1 MIRGL
6 IAALALVVA
15 VPVMAQTPAFDG
27 DPILKANGFNGFGI
41 VAKGD
46 MIVWENLTFRWVPP
60 RDYCWPSTDKVIA
73 TCHAPNPERL
83 LWPWAS
89 VTKQVMAVL
98 AMTEVDRGGLSLD
111 VPASRYLAVLGPAK
125 HAPTVRQLLQHRAG
139 LRNPEDSPKD
149 KDGSPNW
156 YTTGPTGLG
165 WCLKGR
171 TAPGGD
177 WRYNNCDTIVLGA
190 ILEKVSGKSVPSLFE
205 ERIAKPLGMQ
215 ATSFAPVPEGKI
227 RSVPA
232 VAITPEE
239 QATFV
244 RFGAAGGLI
253 GPTTDLLKFDRAL
266 LTGKLVSPAARAE
279 MWKGDPK
286 LGYMGLAQWAFDAPL
301 KGCAKPV
308 RLIERRGGIGRF
320 QVRNILIP
328 ERDMTVILFTANA
341 DQEFGEIW
349 QGKGLSHDLLAAA
362 VCA

>member
-1 MIRGL
+1 MIRAL
-6 IAALALVVA
+6 LAAWAVA
-15 VPVMAQTPAFDG
+15 FAAPSVAQIPAFDAR
-27 DPILKANGFNGFGI
+27 PVLTANGFKGVAL

-46 MIVWENLTFRWVPP
+46 AVLWETQPPPCPRSTASEIIVCEMPVTIR
-60 RDYCWPSTDKVIA
+60 
-73 TCHAPNPERL
+73 
-83 LWPWAS
+83 WPWAS

-98 AMTEVDRGGLSLD
+98 AMTEVDRGRLLLD
-111 VPASRYLAVLGPAK
+111 APASRYLAALKPKGS
-125 HAPTVRQLLQHRAG
+125 APTVRQLLQHRAG
-139 LRNPEDSPKD
+139 LRNPDDSPKD
-149 KDGSPNW
+149 QDGAPDW
-156 YTTGPTGLG
+156 YTTGRTGLD

-171 TAPGGD
+171 SAPGGD

-190 ILEKVSGKSVPSLFE
+190 ILEHVTGQSLSSLFA
-205 ERIAKPLGMQ
+205 ERIAKPLAMQ
-215 ATSFAPVPEGKI
+215 ATSFVTAPQDPRGPPIAGPVSAQEY
-227 RSVPA
+227 
-232 VAITPEE
+232 
-239 QATFV
+239 ATLV
-244 RFGAAGGLI
+244 RFGAAGGLV
-253 GPTTDLLKFDRAL
+253 GPVTDLLKFDRAL

-328 ERDMTVILFTANA
+328 ERDMTIILFTVDAE
-341 DQEFGEIW
+341 QEFGEIW